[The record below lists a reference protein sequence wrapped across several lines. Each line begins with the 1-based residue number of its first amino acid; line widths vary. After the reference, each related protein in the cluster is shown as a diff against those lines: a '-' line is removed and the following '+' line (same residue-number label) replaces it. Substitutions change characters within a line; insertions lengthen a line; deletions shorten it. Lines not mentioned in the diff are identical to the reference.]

1 MTIQNRLDL
10 FVSTSMIQPEE
21 AQVIQSICRIY
32 ETEFG
37 YDFSE
42 EAAERFITHFVGM
55 YLRER
60 NHQTIEIIPEFVMQ
74 QLITDECFHKAN
86 RLLRRMVEEIHPPVE
101 EEGYFLLHLIH
112 YLGQQ
117 NGEIR
122 EC

>member
-10 FVSTSMIQPEE
+10 FVSTSMILPEE
-21 AQVIQSICRIY
+21 AQEIRSICTIY
-32 ETEFG
+32 QSEFNL
-37 YDFSE
+37 DFSM

-55 YLRER
+55 YQREKK
-60 NHQTIEIIPEFVMQ
+60 QSTIEIIPEFVME
-74 QLITDECFHKAN
+74 QLITDPHFHDAN
-86 RLLRRMVEEIHPPVE
+86 ILLGRLVEEIHPPRE

-117 NGEIR
+117 KEKTS